1 MHHTCTFFEVDTGAN
16 VLGDINAITDGW
28 ATVQNNHFIF
38 QQPYKLT
45 SFIAFASNIT
55 RGQLNTPHWR
65 FVNQP
70 EIQPVTTAWGDV
82 QGLTIPMISPPF
94 LTIPAIDEVQFL
106 ASNPAASTTGIWGA
120 MWVHDG
126 RFNIQQGDI
135 YPARFTYS
143 ATTAT
148 GSWVRTNIT
157 FDNSLPAG
165 RYQVVGLD
173 LIGNAHRL
181 GRLRFQEYSMMPG
194 VPVRNTAIATFR
206 DNWRY
211 GKYGSFGEFEQTAQ
225 PSLEIISEL
234 AGAVTGSGAM
244 DLVRMR

>member
-1 MHHTCTFFEVDTGAN
+1 MFHLAAFWEADSGTST
-16 VLGDINAITDGW
+16 LLDINAVTDGW

-38 QQPYKLT
+38 QENYKLK
-45 SFIAFASNIT
+45 SFIAFANTII

-70 EIQPVTTAWGDV
+70 EIQPVTQNWGNV
-82 QGLTIPMISPPF
+82 EGLTFPNIAHPF
-94 LTIPAIDEVQFL
+94 LTIPRIDEVQFL
-106 ASNPAASTTGIWGA
+106 ASTSGVSTTGILGA
-120 MWVHDG
+120 MFVHDG
-126 RFNIQQGDI
+126 QMNVHQGDI

-143 ATTAT
+143 ATSAT

-181 GRLRFQEYSMMPG
+181 GRLRFQEYQMLPG
-194 VPVRNTAIATFR
+194 VPVRNTAIGTFR
-206 DNWRY
+206 DIWRY
-211 GKYGSFGEFEQTAQ
+211 GNYGKFGEFEQTAQ
-225 PSLEIISEL
+225 PSLEIFSEL

-244 DLVRMR
+244 DLVKMR